1 MLINWFYSKKIS
13 VYSYSDDN
21 YDEFGVSIDGYELKH
36 ENIAVD
42 IQPISAEKFEKSYG
56 YKVECTKVIYSSEKI
71 EESDIVLY
79 NDVTYKVTKS
89 VEWDDY
95 YITAIIEEDVKLNG

>member
-1 MLINWFYSKKIS
+1 MLINWFYNKKIS
-13 VYSYSDDN
+13 VYSYSDDL
-21 YDEFGVSIDGYELKH
+21 YDENGVSIDGYELKY
-36 ENIAVD
+36 ENMAVD

-56 YKVECTKVIYSSEKI
+56 YKVECTKVIYSNEKI

>member
-1 MLINWFYSKKIS
+1 MVINWFYNKKIN
-13 VYSYSDDN
+13 VYSYSDDL
-21 YDEFGVSIDGYELKH
+21 YDENGVSIDGYELKY

-56 YKVECTKVIYSSEKI
+56 YKVECTKVIYSNKEI

-79 NDVTYKVTKS
+79 NDTTYKATKS

>member
-1 MLINWFYSKKIS
+1 MLIDWFYNKKIS
-13 VYSYSDDN
+13 VYSYSDDL
-21 YDEFGVSIDGYELKH
+21 YDENGVSIDGYELKY

-56 YKVECTKVIYSSEKI
+56 YKVECTKVIYSNEKI

>member
-1 MLINWFYSKKIS
+1 MLINLFYNKKIS
-13 VYSYSDDN
+13 VYSYSDDL
-21 YDEFGVSIDGYELKH
+21 YDENGVSIDGYELKY
-36 ENIAVD
+36 ENMAVD

-56 YKVECTKVIYSSEKI
+56 YKVECTKVIYSNEKI

>member
-1 MLINWFYSKKIS
+1 MLINWFYDKKIS
-13 VYSYSDDN
+13 VYSYSDDL
-21 YDEFGVSIDGYELKH
+21 YDENGVSIDGYELKY

-56 YKVECTKVIYSSEKI
+56 YKVECTKVIYSNENI

>member
-1 MLINWFYSKKIS
+1 MVINWFYNKKIN

-21 YDEFGVSIDGYELKH
+21 YDQFGVSIDGYELKY

-56 YKVECTKVIYSSEKI
+56 YKVECTKVIYSNEKI

-79 NDVTYKVTKS
+79 NDITYKVTKS

>member
-1 MLINWFYSKKIS
+1 MFVNWFYNKTID

-21 YDEFGVSIDGYELKH
+21 YDENGVSCDVYSLKY

-42 IQPISAEKFEKSYG
+42 IQPISDTKFEKSYG
-56 YKVECTKVIYSSEKI
+56 YKVECTKVIYSNEKI

-79 NDVTYKVTKS
+79 NDTTYKVTKS

>member
-13 VYSYSDDN
+13 VYSYSDDL
-21 YDEFGVSIDGYELKH
+21 YDENGVSIDGYELKY

-42 IQPISAEKFEKSYG
+42 VQPISDEKFEKSYG
-56 YKVECTKVIYSSEKI
+56 YKVKCTKVIYSNEKI

-79 NDVTYKVTKS
+79 NDTTYKATKS
-89 VEWDDY
+89 IEWDDY
-95 YITAIIEEDVKLNG
+95 YVTAIIEHEVKIK